1 MAKYP
6 HNIWENV
13 EHSVMREN
21 IIIPFEGPTL
31 VFKSQTFVFLKF
43 GLPFF
48 FFFFFC
54 PPAPYQIVLEAEKLF
69 ETC

>member
-48 FFFFFC
+48 FFFSLRH
-54 PPAPYQIVLEAEKLF
+54 VD
-69 ETC
+69 T